1 MHDAFPVIRRRT
13 RASSPGPFDVTPRD
27 RDPARMHDTR
37 TGAPDLIED
46 DFDPDDFGPGDT
58 GDPGSSFS
66 IGGLH
71 WLAWVFILFALGDL
85 AWYVATATFS
95 ATPSL
100 ADFVVYSLQI
110 IPAVSTVLFPAALL
124 ARHPDAT
131 TRAPVLLLGTILVA
145 LVQALVVLGD
155 PLQSVFD
162 AVTPPTP
169 DLPNFVALAAAYN
182 GFTLLLA
189 ACGLALIARGLSL
202 ARQYEDAPGK
212 AIGLLVPVATIFA
225 TVVGILA
232 ASKLTLPDP
241 MPSVYLVYLA
251 ANIILAI
258 LRVAAWAYLATSALT
273 GWRAGEEPRVGWRL
287 AAVAGLVVIFALVLV
302 NLPGVFDLQDQTLVQ
317 LYGWIIV
324 IAYSGGHLLLLASF
338 ATGLPSLDEPEDDGD
353 EDDEDDD
360 DDEDDEDEVPA
371 DRRG

>member
-1 MHDAFPVIRRRT
+1 MA
-13 RASSPGPFDVTPRD
+13 ARD
-27 RDPARMHDTR
+27 RDPARMHDSR
-37 TGAPDLIED
+37 TGSPDLIED
-46 DFDPDDFGPGDT
+46 DFDPDDDFEPDDT
-58 GDPGSSFS
+58 GDPGSPFS

-71 WLAWVFILFALGDL
+71 WLAWVFILLALGDL

-100 ADFVVYSLQI
+100 ADFVVYALQI

-124 ARHPDAT
+124 ARLPNAT

-155 PLQSVFD
+155 PLQPIFG

-232 ASKLTLPDP
+232 ASRLTLPDP

-273 GWRAGEEPRVGWRL
+273 GWRAGEEPRAGWRL

-317 LYGWIIV
+317 IYGWIIV
-324 IAYSGGHLLLLASF
+324 IAYSGGHLLLLGAF
-338 ATGLPSLDEPEDDGD
+338 GVGLPSLDEPD
-353 EDDEDDD
+353 E
-360 DDEDDEDEVPA
+360 DEDDEDEEDEMDDEA
-371 DRRG
+371 GYRRR